1 MVSLSQLVLHYFFRY
16 SYRHST
22 PSPTWGSWRVPRVD
36 WTAQLK
42 IVTTLTAQVDAQ
54 KAVVDIR
61 DTALGVANAKVDV
74 ADVAQDAA
82 QAALVLTKAT
92 VVTALDERDEMMA
105 AYQDEDRY
113 LESLKSD
120 LEFHTQR
127 LRDTKHYF

>member
-1 MVSLSQLVLHYFFRY
+1 MFSLF
-16 SYRHST
+16 RHST

-36 WTAQLK
+36 WAAQLK
-42 IVTTLTAQVDAQ
+42 IVTTLTAQVDTQ
-54 KAVVDIR
+54 KAVVDKR
-61 DTALGVANAKVDV
+61 DAALGVANAKVDV

-92 VVTALDERDEMMA
+92 VVAALDERDEMMA

-127 LRDTKHYF
+127 LRDAKHYF